1 MDDNADEVE
10 TKSAKMRHKSEM
22 RRKYSERKSLSIT
35 SQTVEVPVEVTSCPE
50 PEDEVP
56 EVSMRRLFGMNSPEW
71 PFMLVGCLAAFS
83 NGLIDTGNAFLF
95 VKIFAVSALNPFT
108 IPCYLTGYLICR
120 FLTATKTVLN
130 HNS

>member
-1 MDDNADEVE
+1 MDKNAEEVE
-10 TKSAKMRHKSEM
+10 TNSVNLRHKSDT

-35 SQTVEVPVEVTSCPE
+35 SETDEVPVEVTSCPE

-56 EVSMRRLFGMNSPEW
+56 EVSMRRLFGMNSSEW

-95 VKIFAVSALNPFT
+95 VKIFAVSTLGLTCFEPVHNPMLLDWL
-108 IPCYLTGYLICR
+108 PNL
-120 FLTATKTVLN
+120 
-130 HNS
+130 